1 MLALQQ
7 LALVLAL
14 SLVYSSIEATGKIFE
29 AVDPDADLEWKR
41 SPVTKNVSTS
51 QDVTRSIGQIELP
64 SSTELEATLVNP
76 IMAPTHREPFLY
88 SHENN
93 NDNNQEQEKQLQ
105 LQLAAS
111 RLLGQLM
118 NLPEGKRRLD
128 DDGAVTLA
136 SNQQWRANRYR
147 QPALGA
153 DDIVAPRRQQK
164 QQFSAD
170 YRGSNI
176 SNRRQLQ
183 SAKEEPPLSGR
194 RSSSGRRPS
203 SSSASK
209 MRQQQQLNYNY
220 DNADEHRG
228 QVAASRRQQQQ
239 QQRQL
244 RLQPRMAA
252 NNRNGAAPQRARANS
267 RDGRAVRANKED
279 NERTPSDE
287 EIFNDDETDDESGS
301 SSERR
306 SDSNNDDYD
315 ESSDDSSSSSSSD
328 PGPNKGAPVKRV
340 RSTASG
346 GRSGSSSADS
356 PLKSVS
362 GGQRRW
368 SSVESDAAEAL
379 RYNDENGSN
388 DQGAQSVDRQQ
399 GYRQSIGMGQTGVS
413 DVNQFAGRDEG
424 AEDSDDS
431 LSATQQRSF
440 TSQPQQDLQVAAG
453 HQHGHHHGHYYQYV
467 EVPKKKS
474 WKFGFKRG
482 NHKHESE
489 Y

>member
-1 MLALQQ
+1 M
-7 LALVLAL
+7 
-14 SLVYSSIEATGKIFE
+14 
-29 AVDPDADLEWKR
+29 
-41 SPVTKNVSTS
+41 
-51 QDVTRSIGQIELP
+51 
-64 SSTELEATLVNP
+64 
-76 IMAPTHREPFLY
+76 
-88 SHENN
+88 
-93 NDNNQEQEKQLQ
+93 
-105 LQLAAS
+105 
-111 RLLGQLM
+111 
-118 NLPEGKRRLD
+118 
-128 DDGAVTLA
+128 
-136 SNQQWRANRYR
+136 
-147 QPALGA
+147 
-153 DDIVAPRRQQK
+153 
-164 QQFSAD
+164 
-170 YRGSNI
+170 
-176 SNRRQLQ
+176 
-183 SAKEEPPLSGR
+183 
-194 RSSSGRRPS
+194 
-203 SSSASK
+203 
-209 MRQQQQLNYNY
+209 
-220 DNADEHRG
+220 
-228 QVAASRRQQQQ
+228 
-239 QQRQL
+239 
-244 RLQPRMAA
+244 
-252 NNRNGAAPQRARANS
+252 
-267 RDGRAVRANKED
+267 RANKED